1 MARKNLYLLLAIVG
15 FLVPYSQFVPW
26 IMQNGLN
33 MKLFF
38 EQMFANRISAF
49 FVADVLVS
57 AVVVCMFSARELKD
71 AGAKRWLPLL
81 AVLTVGVSLALPLL
95 LYLREDRTQAATSSG
110 S

>member
-1 MARKNLYLLLAIVG
+1 MSRKNLYLLLAIMG

-33 MKLFF
+33 MRLFF

-57 AVVVCMFSARELKD
+57 AVVVCMFAARELRD

-95 LYLREDRTQAATSSG
+95 LYLREGRQPAAKAATS
-110 S
+110 